1 MRSYTRRRR
10 ASQTKSASRTQC
22 ATRSARNA
30 SRRGCLKSQPQKG
43 KNNGSRLLR
52 KSRLSAYNLGV
63 KQNYKQVDY
72 TLYETGRQLK
82 LPMETEIFIAADE
95 PVRLVSAVVER
106 MDIKKIER
114 SYSRNGRNEYP
125 PRILLKVMIYA
136 YMRQIYS
143 TREIERTC
151 RENICFM
158 YLLEGCPAPDHNTIA
173 RFRSE
178 RLAGCEK
185 ELLEQF
191 VTILAERGFVS
202 LATVFIDGTKIE
214 ANANRYSFVW
224 KKGAEKRLS
233 KLRAQVTKELPEMV
247 QALGVKWHVPEVP
260 QIHHLKKLRKKLYAR
275 AVAESLVW
283 VTGKGHRKAPL
294 QKAIETVNTWLEK
307 WKKYTQDLHICGD
320 RNSYSKTDHD
330 ATFMHMKED
339 HMGNGQL
346 KPGYNVNVASS
357 EEFIIGN
364 YISADRNDVR
374 TLIPFT
380 EYLKRYPIERISVD
394 SGYES
399 EENYC
404 YFESMKS
411 IRLYVKPSNHE
422 QKKTKKYRTDI
433 SRRENMAYD
442 AETDIYTCAN
452 GKPVTFDGIKKSKSQ
467 SGFEMETSVY
477 SCKDCAGC
485 LLKAKCIRACGS
497 KKPLAERN
505 KVIYV
510 SKRFARQREEME
522 ERINTDEGK
531 LIRVNRSI
539 QAEGVFAMTKE
550 KMGFRRFL
558 LRSAVKVEVEWTL
571 LSLAYNLLKLHH
583 KIQTGRLGTGLM
595 VPKGFPAGL

>member
-1 MRSYTRRRR
+1 
-10 ASQTKSASRTQC
+10 
-22 ATRSARNA
+22 
-30 SRRGCLKSQPQKG
+30 
-43 KNNGSRLLR
+43 
-52 KSRLSAYNLGV
+52 
-63 KQNYKQVDY
+63 
-72 TLYETGRQLK
+72 
-82 LPMETEIFIAADE
+82 METEIIIAADD

-106 MDIKKIER
+106 MDIQKIER
-114 SYSRNGRNEYP
+114 SYSQDGRNEYP

-136 YMRQIYS
+136 YMRMIYS
-143 TREIERTC
+143 SREIERAC

-158 YLLEGCPAPDHNTIA
+158 YLLEDKPAPDHNTIA
-173 RFRSE
+173 RFRSQHLQE
-178 RLAGCEK
+178 CEK

-191 VTILAERGFVS
+191 VAMLVKWGFVS

-224 KKGAEKRLS
+224 RKSTEKKTA
-233 KLRAQVTKELPEMV
+233 KLKEQIKKELPILK
-247 QALGVKWHVPEVP
+247 QSLALKWHVPETP
-260 QIHHLKKLRKKLYAR
+260 QIHHLKKLRKILYAK
-275 AVAESLVW
+275 AEAENLEW
-283 VTGKGHRKAPL
+283 VTGKGHRKKPL
-294 QKAIETVNTWLEK
+294 QKAIETVNAWLEK

-339 HMGNGQL
+339 HMRNGQL
-346 KPGYNVNVASS
+346 KPGYNVNVATS

-364 YISADRNDVR
+364 YISADRNDVH

-380 EYLKRYPIERISVD
+380 EYLKQYKIKQICAD

-404 YFESMKS
+404 YFEELKD
-411 IRLYVKPSNHE
+411 IALLVKPSNHE
-422 QKKTKKYRTDI
+422 QRKTKKYRTDI
-433 SRRENMAYD
+433 SRRENMAYN
-442 AETDIYTCAN
+442 AETDTYTCAN
-452 GKPVTFDGIKKSKSQ
+452 GKAITFDGIKKTTSQ
-467 SGFEMETSVY
+467 NGFKMETSVY

-485 LLKAKCIRACGS
+485 PMKEKCIRACGS
-497 KKPLAERN
+497 KKPLEERN

-510 SKRFARQREEME
+510 SKRFARQRQEME
-522 ERINTDEGK
+522 KRISTDEGK

-550 KMGFRRFL
+550 DMGFRRFL

-571 LSLAYNLLKLHH
+571 LSLAYNVLKLHH
-583 KIQTGRLGTGLM
+583 KNQTGRLGTGLV